1 MSCSVGVCF
10 LPAGLGD
17 YSYEQL
23 LEHADLALYRAK
35 IAGRNQYA
43 VGEKL
48 IPLDT
53 GNKGET
59 AVKLLMDETMEKR
72 EFEIYFQPKIS
83 LHNYKIVGAE
93 ALVRWR
99 RPDGI
104 VDRNIFFRF
113 MKKMEKS
120 WNLIFMYLNRWPH
133 FWKKQ
138 KEAES
143 HRCRF
148 RSMYRRCMRKIHR
161 QPDGIWRFWKN
172 IKWIPGCWRWN

>member
-10 LPAGLGD
+10 LPGGLGD

-72 EFEIYFQPKIS
+72 SSRSIS
-83 LHNYKIVGAE
+83 S
-93 ALVRWR
+93 R
-99 RPDGI
+99 
-104 VDRNIFFRF
+104 
-113 MKKMEKS
+113 
-120 WNLIFMYLNRWPH
+120 
-133 FWKKQ
+133 
-138 KEAES
+138 
-143 HRCRF
+143 RF
-148 RSMYRRCMRKIHR
+148 RYIIIRLWSRGSGALAKT
-161 QPDGIWRFWKN
+161 
-172 IKWIPGCWRWN
+172 